1 MRCMWETKKP
11 LGDFLTAVV
20 KRSCSLCS
28 AFRSAQSKCP
38 KVSPKP
44 RIAEPRSEHWNKVLV
59 WVGIVQTTWTLN
71 SKLQAR
77 MLKPENSLI
86 VGPQIA
92 ASRESL
98 VYCFGNP
105 TRKLHSSSA
114 RTSFFQ
120 MRMVP
125 SHVETLPCGNLA
137 RLSSKVGGATA
148 AYSNLFW
155 VVQICSS
162 ATKSLWGTPSGQ
174 LQHATRSSQEWLWA
188 HCWLS
193 FFLLCYQLPLLAKM
207 STDTSTDYVHEGR
220 LINPPSPRGR
230 IADHWS
236 MGSWTLALHLQ
247 IPWYSLDVCCTRSR
261 SS

>member
-1 MRCMWETKKP
+1 
-11 LGDFLTAVV
+11 
-20 KRSCSLCS
+20 
-28 AFRSAQSKCP
+28 
-38 KVSPKP
+38 
-44 RIAEPRSEHWNKVLV
+44 
-59 WVGIVQTTWTLN
+59 
-71 SKLQAR
+71 
-77 MLKPENSLI
+77 
-86 VGPQIA
+86 
-92 ASRESL
+92 
-98 VYCFGNP
+98 
-105 TRKLHSSSA
+105 
-114 RTSFFQ
+114 

-207 STDTSTDYVHEGR
+207 STDYVHEGR

-247 IPWYSLDVCCTRSR
+247 IPWYSLDIPLMFVVPGPGLHKHSGFELLTLASQGRSPGSPPSPALR
-261 SS
+261 GLSLPR